1 VAANP
6 SRAQNNPIC
15 MPHAGSDDT
24 LEAAP
29 IGGYLKSIWN
39 KPWWG
44 DGFASETCR

>member
-6 SRAQNNPIC
+6 SHAQNNPIC

-29 IGGYLKSIWN
+29 IGGYARRHQPLGHA
-39 KPWWG
+39 P
-44 DGFASETCR
+44 